1 MEEKKA
7 KVMSND
13 AKFAKDFNRANT
25 LSLFTY
31 YADASVII
39 KNLATNIVIRD
50 CNVVGTQRF
59 LHFNY
64 SGNEPWQNNK
74 PLLDIVFENIT
85 ATDIEMPLT
94 AYGDKDSP
102 FEMTLKN
109 IEFSFREGF
118 EDNPFMHVAN
128 YKKIKLEDITVKNA
142 KGDCLIKSWSNIGE
156 VEFINLKC
164 AIEKEKLVKYTDE
177 EFKCAWI

>member
-1 MEEKKA
+1 M
-7 KVMSND
+7 
-13 AKFAKDFNRANT
+13 
-25 LSLFTY
+25 
-31 YADASVII
+31 
-39 KNLATNIVIRD
+39 
-50 CNVVGTQRF
+50 
-59 LHFNY
+59 
-64 SGNEPWQNNK
+64 
-74 PLLDIVFENIT
+74 LDIVFENIT